1 MRGIVK
7 TQEACTMRTAWKT
20 DVGRLRKNNED
31 SILVDEK
38 LSIFLLAD
46 GLGGHNAGEV
56 ASSMAVNEA
65 YSFIKDKINGA
76 DDGGAIFTLLS
87 GALLAAHDSIMNKA
101 ATDPGLWGM
110 GTTLVEMVI
119 RRGKAFICHV
129 GDSRTYLFRDR
140 LTQITR
146 DHTVA
151 HYLLEQGLTPREN
164 IHPRQYHI
172 LTQSVGAGERP
183 APDHNS
189 VTLEQGNMLLLCS
202 DGLTDML
209 NDADIE
215 HILSRGRNNPTL
227 LVDSLVNEANS
238 RGGRDN
244 ISVVLVEQA

>member
-1 MRGIVK
+1 
-7 TQEACTMRTAWKT
+7 MRTAWKT
-20 DVGRLRKNNED
+20 DVGRLRTNNED

-65 YSFIKDKINGA
+65 YSFLKERIDRVD
-76 DDGGAIFTLLS
+76 DDGALFTLLTE
-87 GALLAAHDSIMNKA
+87 ALLAAHESVMKKA

-110 GTTLVEMVI
+110 GTTLVEMVV
-119 RRGKAFICHV
+119 RRGKAFVCHA
-129 GDSRTYLFRDR
+129 GDSRAYLFRDR
-140 LTQITR
+140 LTLITR
-146 DHTVA
+146 DHTVG
-151 HYLLEQGLTPREN
+151 HYLLEQGELRER

-183 APDHNS
+183 APDRNS
-189 VTLEQGNMLLLCS
+189 LALEQGDLLLLCS

-215 HILSRGRNNPTL
+215 HILGRERRDPAL
-227 LVDSLVNEANS
+227 LVDSLVKEANS

-244 ISVVLVEQA
+244 ISVVLAEQA

>member
-1 MRGIVK
+1 
-7 TQEACTMRTAWKT
+7 MRTAWKT
-20 DVGRLRKNNED
+20 DVGRLRTNNED
-31 SILVDEK
+31 SILVDEE

-65 YSFIKDKINGA
+65 YSFLKDGIDRE
-76 DDGGAIFTLLS
+76 DDDAALFTLLS
-87 GALLAAHDSIMNKA
+87 DALLAAHESITEKA
-101 ATDPGLWGM
+101 DADPELWGM

-129 GDSRTYLFRDR
+129 GDSRAYLFRDR
-140 LTQITR
+140 LKQITR
-146 DHTVA
+146 DHTVG
-151 HYLLEQGLTPREN
+151 HYLLEQGAPREQ

-183 APDHNS
+183 APDRNS
-189 VTLEQGNMLLLCS
+189 VTLEQGDLLLLCS

-215 HILSRGRNNPTL
+215 HILGRGRTDPTM
-227 LVDSLVNEANS
+227 LVESLVNEANS
-238 RGGRDN
+238 RGGMDN
-244 ISVVLVEQA
+244 ISVVLAEQV